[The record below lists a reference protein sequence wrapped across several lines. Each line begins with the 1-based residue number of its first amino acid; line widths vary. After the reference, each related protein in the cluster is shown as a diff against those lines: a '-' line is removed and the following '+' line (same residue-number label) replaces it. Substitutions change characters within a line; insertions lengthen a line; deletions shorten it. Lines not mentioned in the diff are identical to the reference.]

1 MKKFFSDSISDFI
14 LIIILLI
21 ISFLTRPLNIKDAF
35 GIGLIIPSL
44 IIWIIARIQLGNSF
58 SLLPKTHNLIANGI
72 YSKIRHPIYV
82 CSTIATIGLVL
93 CFDYWWTFIIL
104 ILFIF
109 VQFYRAHKE
118 DVLLKKK
125 FEKQWENYKE
135 KTWF

>member
-21 ISFLTRPLNIKDAF
+21 ISFLTRPLNIKDTF
-35 GIGLIIPSL
+35 GIVLIIPSL
-44 IIWIIARIQLGNSF
+44 IIWMIARIQLGNSF
-58 SLLPKTHNLIANGI
+58 SILPKTHVLRTNGI

-82 CSTIATIGLVL
+82 CSIIATIGLVL

-109 VQFYRAHKE
+109 IQFYRAYKE
-118 DVLLKKK
+118 DLLLKQR
-125 FEKQWENYKE
+125 FGKQWENYKE